1 MTDGSGEAEMT
12 DEHGDT
18 AAVATLAQAYYD
30 TMVAGDEAG
39 MRRVFDARAPIVGH
53 YLGELLWQS
62 LDEFIAEARGL
73 VGQHGRIESR
83 IERVDVIGDTA
94 IALVGG
100 RYAGLWFED
109 HLAMVRIDGAWRV
122 VAKTF
127 RVKPGA

>member
-1 MTDGSGEAEMT
+1 MAGGD
-12 DEHGDT
+12 DT
-18 AAVATLAQAYYD
+18 AAVRALARAYYD

-53 YLGELLWQS
+53 YLGEFLWQD
-62 LDEFIAEARGL
+62 LDAFVAEARDLAGK
-73 VGQHGRIESR
+73 HGSPESR
-83 IERVDVIGDTA
+83 IERVDVVGDTA
-94 IALVGG
+94 VALVGG

-109 HLAMVRIDGAWRV
+109 HLAMVKVEGAWRV

>member
-1 MTDGSGEAEMT
+1 MGGRAMDAGT
-12 DEHGDT
+12 GDT
-18 AAVATLAQAYYD
+18 AEVHALAQAYYD

-53 YLGELLWQS
+53 FQGEFLWQS

-73 VGQHGRIESR
+73 VGKHGTPESR
-83 IERVDVIGDTA
+83 IERVDVVGDTA

-100 RYAGLWFED
+100 RYAELWFED
-109 HLAMVRIDGAWRV
+109 HLAMVKIDGAWRV

-127 RVKPGA
+127 RVRPGA